1 MLECFGSQAFFSPG
15 GARNFDLRSP
25 NNVSHLLNMKKD
37 KTITSREFQHRF
49 ANLSSAL
56 KPGESIVVTRH
67 GKTLGLFTK
76 APKHQTA
83 PDYLANLEKLGHSAQ
98 VGQNVIEEICDLS

>member
-1 MLECFGSQAFFSPG
+1 
-15 GARNFDLRSP
+15 
-25 NNVSHLLNMKKD
+25 MKKG

-56 KPGESIVVTRH
+56 KPGESLVVTKH

-76 APKHQTA
+76 APKQQAA

-98 VGQNVIEEICDLS
+98 TCQN